1 MMDLEKTVLGIELG
15 STRIKAALRRCLPI
29 LEKTAASIKRFK
41 KRFMAPEVRED
52 CMRRVL
58 RYSTQNGQRAFARCL
73 FNKMKHFI
81 EK

>member
-1 MMDLEKTVLGIELG
+1 MNELILVFHKTL
-15 STRIKAALRRCLPI
+15 
-29 LEKTAASIKRFK
+29 K
-41 KRFMAPEVRED
+41 KRFIAPEVRED

-58 RYSTQNGQRAFARCL
+58 RLSAQNWQRAFARCL